1 MDLTEKI
8 LFYMKRYH
16 MIPEN
21 KNIVVGLSG
30 GADSVCLL
38 YVLAAL
44 RKKLG
49 LQLCAVHV
57 HHGLR
62 GVEADADEAYVRD
75 ICRAW
80 DVPLKAMR
88 IDAAALAKQWGIGC
102 EEAGRRARYEI
113 FEECLQG
120 MGGCRGAIAVA
131 HHRDDCAET
140 LLFHMFRG
148 TGLDG
153 MAGIRPVRKTERESM
168 IIRPLLETGKTEIES
183 FLQEKGISWRIDST
197 NTGEDYT
204 RNRIRNRVLP
214 YAEKEICSGAG
225 AHLAKEAQLL
235 AETAD
240 FVRSCTR
247 QALERCRVE
256 ADDLKANACGI
267 EVVEHVGRRER
278 TAEHRKNDKRAV
290 IYLNIELLQQEDMF
304 LQKQCVR
311 ECLLEIGTG
320 RDLTAAHIEA
330 VRHLVGTDCQSGR
343 KLRIPACQL
352 EVERQFGLLVFRRL
366 ERQQDAS
373 PEQQGVSP
381 EQQDASPEQ
390 QDALPEQQDASLEQ
404 QFDRGRQVGLQ
415 TPELPLPEHSS
426 ELHVPGMGVV
436 SVRYLQRDELTAG
449 EKKAAAGEKNAAA
462 GGKNT
467 AAGEKNAAAG
477 EKNTA
482 AGEESSAAAG
492 AFLKNIPQKKY
503 TKWLDYDKI
512 IQSVVFRTRRSGDYL
527 TIDDN
532 FSKKSLKKYM
542 IEEKI
547 PANERNSMLVLAD
560 GNHII
565 WVPGGRISTYYRVTE
580 QTKVILEVT
589 CMEKQ
594 E

>member
-21 KNIVVGLSG
+21 KTIVVGLSG

-113 FEECLQG
+113 FEECLQE

-267 EVVEHVGRRER
+267 EVVEHVGRREG
-278 TAEHRKNDKRAV
+278 TAEHRKNDKRSV
-290 IYLNIELLQQEDMF
+290 IYLNINLLQQEDMF

-330 VRHLVGTDCQSGR
+330 VRHLVGADCQSGR

-373 PEQQGVSP
+373 PEQQ
-381 EQQDASPEQ
+381 DAS
-390 QDALPEQQDASLEQ
+390 PEQQDASLEQ
-404 QFDRGRQVGLQ
+404 RFDRGRQVGLQ

-436 SVRYLQRDELTAG
+436 SVRYLQRDEL
-449 EKKAAAGEKNAAA
+449 AAGKKNAAA
-462 GGKNT
+462 GEKNT

-477 EKNTA
+477 EEN
-482 AGEESSAAAG
+482 SAAAG
-492 AFLKNIPQKKY
+492 VFLKNIPQKKY

>member
-113 FEECLQG
+113 FEECLQE

-168 IIRPLLETGKTEIES
+168 IIRPLLETGKIEIES

-256 ADDLKANACGI
+256 ADDLKTNVCGI
-267 EVVEHVGRRER
+267 EIIEHVGRREG
-278 TAEHRKNDKRAV
+278 TAEYKRFDKQT
-290 IYLNIELLQQEDMF
+290 IIKLNIELLQQEDIF

-373 PEQQGVSP
+373 PEQR
-381 EQQDASPEQ
+381 
-390 QDALPEQQDASLEQ
+390 
-404 QFDRGRQVGLQ
+404 FDRGRQVGLQ

-449 EKKAAAGEKNAAA
+449 EKKAAAG
-462 GGKNT
+462 GKNT
-467 AAGEKNAAAG
+467 AAGEKKAAAG
-477 EKNTA
+477 EKITA

>member
-21 KNIVVGLSG
+21 KTIVVGLSG

-113 FEECLQG
+113 FEECLQE

-168 IIRPLLETGKTEIES
+168 IIRPLLEIGKTEIES

-267 EVVEHVGRRER
+267 EVVEHVGRREG
-278 TAEHRKNDKRAV
+278 TAEHRKNDKRSV
-290 IYLNIELLQQEDMF
+290 IYLNINLLQQEDMF

-373 PEQQGVSP
+373 LEQQDALPEQQDASP

-390 QDALPEQQDASLEQ
+390 QDASLEQ
-404 QFDRGRQVGLQ
+404 RFERGRQVGLQ

-449 EKKAAAGEKNAAA
+449 EKKAAAGR
-462 GGKNT
+462 KNT

-477 EKNTA
+477 GKNAA

>member
-21 KNIVVGLSG
+21 KTIVVGLSG

-113 FEECLQG
+113 FEECLQE

-267 EVVEHVGRRER
+267 EVVEHVGRREG
-278 TAEHRKNDKRAV
+278 TAEHRKNDKRSA
-290 IYLNIELLQQEDMF
+290 IYLNIDLLQQEDMF

-366 ERQQDAS
+366 ERQ
-373 PEQQGVSP
+373 
-381 EQQDASPEQ
+381 DASPEQ
-390 QDALPEQQDASLEQ
+390 QDALPEQQGVLPEQQDASPEQQDASLEQ
-404 QFDRGRQVGLQ
+404 RFDRGRQVGLQ

-436 SVRYLQRDELTAG
+436 SVRYLQRGELP
-449 EKKAAAGEKNAAA
+449 AGEKNAAA

-477 EKNTA
+477 GKNAA
-482 AGEESSAAAG
+482 AGEENSAAAG

-565 WVPGGRISTYYRVTE
+565 WVLGGRISTYYRVTE

>member
-1 MDLTEKI
+1 M
-8 LFYMKRYH
+8 
-16 MIPEN
+16 
-21 KNIVVGLSG
+21 LSCCSRS
-30 GADSVCLL
+30 ARR
-38 YVLAAL
+38 A
-44 RKKLG
+44 
-49 LQLCAVHV
+49 
-57 HHGLR
+57 
-62 GVEADADEAYVRD
+62 EADADEAYVRD
-75 ICRAW
+75 ICQAW

-267 EVVEHVGRRER
+267 EVVEHVGRREG
-278 TAEHRKNDKRAV
+278 TAEHRKNDKQAV

-343 KLRIPACQL
+343 KLQIPACQL

-373 PEQQGVSP
+373 PEQQ
-381 EQQDASPEQ
+381 
-390 QDALPEQQDASLEQ
+390 DASLEQ
-404 QFDRGRQVGLQ
+404 QDALLEQRFDRGRQVGLQ

-436 SVRYLQRDELTAG
+436 SVRYLQWGELTAG
-449 EKKAAAGEKNAAA
+449 EK
-462 GGKNT
+462 NT
-467 AAGEKNAAAG
+467 VAGEKNAAAG

-482 AGEESSAAAG
+482 AGKESSAAAG

-503 TKWLDYDKI
+503 TK
-512 IQSVVFRTRRSGDYL
+512 
-527 TIDDN
+527 
-532 FSKKSLKKYM
+532 
-542 IEEKI
+542 
-547 PANERNSMLVLAD
+547 
-560 GNHII
+560 
-565 WVPGGRISTYYRVTE
+565 
-580 QTKVILEVT
+580 
-589 CMEKQ
+589 
-594 E
+594 

>member
-38 YVLAAL
+38 YVLVAL

-113 FEECLQG
+113 FEECLQE

-168 IIRPLLETGKTEIES
+168 IIRPLLETGKTEIEG

-256 ADDLKANACGI
+256 AGALKTNVCGR
-267 EVVEHVGRRER
+267 ERVEHVGRRKV
-278 TAEHRKNDKRAV
+278 TAEHTRCDKQT
-290 IYLNIELLQQEDMF
+290 IIKLNIELLQQEDIF

-330 VRHLVGTDCQSGR
+330 VWHLVGTDCQSGR

-352 EVERQFGLLVFRRL
+352 EVERQFRLLVFRRL

-373 PEQQGVSP
+373 PEQQ
-381 EQQDASPEQ
+381 DASSEQ
-390 QDALPEQQDASLEQ
+390 R
-404 QFDRGRQVGLQ
+404 FDRGGQVGLQ
-415 TPELPLPEHSS
+415 TAELPLPEHSG

-436 SVRYLQRDELTAG
+436 SVRYLQRDEPT
-449 EKKAAAGEKNAAA
+449 
-462 GGKNT
+462 
-467 AAGEKNAAAG
+467 AG

-482 AGEESSAAAG
+482 AGEKKYCG
-492 AFLKNIPQKKY
+492 RRGKRRCCWCFFKNIPQKSIRNG
-503 TKWLDYDKI
+503 WI
-512 IQSVVFRTRRSGDYL
+512 
-527 TIDDN
+527 
-532 FSKKSLKKYM
+532 M
-542 IEEKI
+542 IK
-547 PANERNSMLVLAD
+547 
-560 GNHII
+560 
-565 WVPGGRISTYYRVTE
+565 
-580 QTKVILEVT
+580 
-589 CMEKQ
+589 
-594 E
+594 

>member
-113 FEECLQG
+113 FEECLQE

-168 IIRPLLETGKTEIES
+168 IIRPLLEIGKTEIES

-267 EVVEHVGRRER
+267 EIVEHVGQREG
-278 TAEHRKNDKRAV
+278 TAEHKRYDKQT
-290 IYLNIELLQQEDMF
+290 IIKLNIELLQQEDIF

-373 PEQQGVSP
+373 PEQR
-381 EQQDASPEQ
+381 
-390 QDALPEQQDASLEQ
+390 
-404 QFDRGRQVGLQ
+404 FDRGRQVGLQ

-449 EKKAAAGEKNAAA
+449 EKNAAA

-467 AAGEKNAAAG
+467 AAGEKNTAAG
-477 EKNTA
+477 EKNAA

>member
-373 PEQQGVSP
+373 PEQQ
-381 EQQDASPEQ
+381 
-390 QDALPEQQDASLEQ
+390 
-404 QFDRGRQVGLQ
+404 FDRGRQVGLQ

-426 ELHVPGMGVV
+426 ELHVPGMGLV
-436 SVRYLQRDELTAG
+436 SVRYLQRDELTTG
-449 EKKAAAGEKNAAA
+449 EKK
-462 GGKNT
+462 
-467 AAGEKNAAAG
+467 AAAG

>member
-1 MDLTEKI
+1 
-8 LFYMKRYH
+8 

-38 YVLAAL
+38 YVLVAL
-44 RKKLG
+44 RKRLG

-113 FEECLQG
+113 FEECLQE

-225 AHLAKEAQLL
+225 APSGERGTAPGGDGGFCAQLYPTGAGTL
-235 AETAD
+235 QGGSRCFENEC
-240 FVRSCTR
+240 VRQRESR
-247 QALERCRVE
+247 
-256 ADDLKANACGI
+256 ACG
-267 EVVEHVGRRER
+267 
-278 TAEHRKNDKRAV
+278 A
-290 IYLNIELLQQEDMF
+290 
-304 LQKQCVR
+304 
-311 ECLLEIGTG
+311 
-320 RDLTAAHIEA
+320 
-330 VRHLVGTDCQSGR
+330 
-343 KLRIPACQL
+343 
-352 EVERQFGLLVFRRL
+352 
-366 ERQQDAS
+366 
-373 PEQQGVSP
+373 
-381 EQQDASPEQ
+381 
-390 QDALPEQQDASLEQ
+390 
-404 QFDRGRQVGLQ
+404 
-415 TPELPLPEHSS
+415 
-426 ELHVPGMGVV
+426 
-436 SVRYLQRDELTAG
+436 
-449 EKKAAAGEKNAAA
+449 
-462 GGKNT
+462 
-467 AAGEKNAAAG
+467 
-477 EKNTA
+477 
-482 AGEESSAAAG
+482 
-492 AFLKNIPQKKY
+492 
-503 TKWLDYDKI
+503 
-512 IQSVVFRTRRSGDYL
+512 
-527 TIDDN
+527 
-532 FSKKSLKKYM
+532 KKSNCGAYEM
-542 IEEKI
+542 
-547 PANERNSMLVLAD
+547 R
-560 GNHII
+560 
-565 WVPGGRISTYYRVTE
+565 
-580 QTKVILEVT
+580 
-589 CMEKQ
+589 
-594 E
+594 

>member
-8 LFYMKRYH
+8 FFYMKRYH

-80 DVPLKAMR
+80 DVPLKVMR

-113 FEECLQG
+113 FEECLQE

-267 EVVEHVGRRER
+267 EAVEHVGRREG

-290 IYLNIELLQQEDMF
+290 IYLDIDLLQQEDMF

-366 ERQQDAS
+366 ERQQDA
-373 PEQQGVSP
+373 
-381 EQQDASPEQ
+381 
-390 QDALPEQQDASLEQ
+390 LPEQQDASLEQ

-449 EKKAAAGEKNAAA
+449 EKNAAAGGKNTAA

>member
-38 YVLAAL
+38 YVLVAL

-113 FEECLQG
+113 FEECLQE

-168 IIRPLLETGKTEIES
+168 IIRPLLETGKTEIEG

-256 ADDLKANACGI
+256 AGALKTNVCGR
-267 EVVEHVGRRER
+267 ERVEHV
-278 TAEHRKNDKRAV
+278 AEKSN
-290 IYLNIELLQQEDMF
+290 
-304 LQKQCVR
+304 C
-311 ECLLEIGTG
+311 
-320 RDLTAAHIEA
+320 
-330 VRHLVGTDCQSGR
+330 
-343 KLRIPACQL
+343 
-352 EVERQFGLLVFRRL
+352 
-366 ERQQDAS
+366 
-373 PEQQGVSP
+373 
-381 EQQDASPEQ
+381 
-390 QDALPEQQDASLEQ
+390 
-404 QFDRGRQVGLQ
+404 
-415 TPELPLPEHSS
+415 
-426 ELHVPGMGVV
+426 
-436 SVRYLQRDELTAG
+436 
-449 EKKAAAGEKNAAA
+449 
-462 GGKNT
+462 
-467 AAGEKNAAAG
+467 
-477 EKNTA
+477 
-482 AGEESSAAAG
+482 G
-492 AFLKNIPQKKY
+492 AY
-503 TKWLDYDKI
+503 EM
-512 IQSVVFRTRRSGDYL
+512 R
-527 TIDDN
+527 
-532 FSKKSLKKYM
+532 
-542 IEEKI
+542 
-547 PANERNSMLVLAD
+547 
-560 GNHII
+560 
-565 WVPGGRISTYYRVTE
+565 
-580 QTKVILEVT
+580 
-589 CMEKQ
+589 
-594 E
+594 

>member
-21 KNIVVGLSG
+21 KTIVVGLSG

-62 GVEADADEAYVRD
+62 GVEADADEAYVRG

-113 FEECLQG
+113 FEECLQE

-214 YAEKEICSGAG
+214 YAEKEICRGAG

-267 EVVEHVGRRER
+267 EVVEHVGRREG
-278 TAEHRKNDKRAV
+278 TAEYKKNDKQT
-290 IYLNIELLQQEDMF
+290 IIKLNIELLQQEDMF

-373 PEQQGVSP
+373 PEQQGVLP

-390 QDALPEQQDASLEQ
+390 QDASPEQR
-404 QFDRGRQVGLQ
+404 FDRGRQVGLQ

-436 SVRYLQRDELTAG
+436 SVRYLQRGELP
-449 EKKAAAGEKNAAA
+449 
-462 GGKNT
+462 
-467 AAGEKNAAAG
+467 AG

-482 AGEESSAAAG
+482 AGEENSAAAG
-492 AFLKNIPQKKY
+492 VFLKNIPQKKY

>member
-113 FEECLQG
+113 FEECLQE

-153 MAGIRPVRKTERESM
+153 MAGIRPMRKTERESM

-267 EVVEHVGRRER
+267 EIVEHVGQREG
-278 TAEHRKNDKRAV
+278 TAEYKRYDKQT
-290 IYLNIELLQQEDMF
+290 IIKLNIELLQQEDIF

-373 PEQQGVSP
+373 PEQQ
-381 EQQDASPEQ
+381 DAS
-390 QDALPEQQDASLEQ
+390 LEQQDASLELR
-404 QFDRGRQVGLQ
+404 FDRGRQVGLQ

-449 EKKAAAGEKNAAA
+449 EKNAAA

-467 AAGEKNAAAG
+467 AAGEKKAAAG

-482 AGEESSAAAG
+482 AGEESSASAG

-580 QTKVILEVT
+580 QTKVILEVA

>member
-113 FEECLQG
+113 FEECLQE

-168 IIRPLLETGKTEIES
+168 IIRPLLETGKIEIES

-267 EVVEHVGRRER
+267 EAVEHVGRREG

-290 IYLNIELLQQEDMF
+290 IYLDIDLLQQEDMF

-366 ERQQDAS
+366 EWQQDA
-373 PEQQGVSP
+373 SP

-390 QDALPEQQDASLEQ
+390 QDASPEQQVALPEQQDALLEQ
-404 QFDRGRQVGLQ
+404 RFDRGRQVGLQ

-449 EKKAAAGEKNAAA
+449 EK
-462 GGKNT
+462 NT
-467 AAGEKNAAAG
+467 AAGEKNA
-477 EKNTA
+477 A

>member
-38 YVLAAL
+38 YVLVAL

-113 FEECLQG
+113 FEECLQE
-120 MGGCRGAIAVA
+120 MGDCHGAIAVA

-168 IIRPLLETGKTEIES
+168 IIRPLLETGKTEIEG

-256 ADDLKANACGI
+256 AGALKTNVCGR
-267 EVVEHVGRRER
+267 ERVEHVGRRKV
-278 TAEHRKNDKRAV
+278 TAEHTRCDKQT
-290 IYLNIELLQQEDMF
+290 IIKLNIELLQQEDIF

-330 VRHLVGTDCQSGR
+330 VWHLVGTDCQSGR

-352 EVERQFGLLVFRRL
+352 EVERQFRLLVFRRL
-366 ERQQDAS
+366 ERQQDA
-373 PEQQGVSP
+373 
-381 EQQDASPEQ
+381 
-390 QDALPEQQDASLEQ
+390 LPEQQDASSEQ
-404 QFDRGRQVGLQ
+404 RFDRGGQVGLQ
-415 TPELPLPEHSS
+415 TAELPLPEHSG

-436 SVRYLQRDELTAG
+436 SVRYLQRDEPTAG
-449 EKKAAAGEKNAAA
+449 EK
-462 GGKNT
+462 NT
-467 AAGEKNAAAG
+467 AAG

-482 AGEESSAAAG
+482 AGEESGAAVG

-532 FSKKSLKKYM
+532 FLKKSLKKYM

-547 PANERNSMLVLAD
+547 PANERNSMMVLAD

-580 QTKVILEVT
+580 QTRVILEVT

>member
-21 KNIVVGLSG
+21 KTIVVGLSG

-113 FEECLQG
+113 FEECLQE

-267 EVVEHVGRRER
+267 EVVEHVGRREG
-278 TAEHRKNDKRAV
+278 TAEHRKNDKRSV
-290 IYLNIELLQQEDMF
+290 IYLNINLLQQEDMF

-366 ERQQDAS
+366 ERQQDAL
-373 PEQQGVSP
+373 P

-390 QDALPEQQDASLEQ
+390 QDASLEQ
-404 QFDRGRQVGLQ
+404 RFDRGRQVGLQ

-449 EKKAAAGEKNAAA
+449 EKKAAAG
-462 GGKNT
+462 GKNT

-477 EKNTA
+477 GKNAA
-482 AGEESSAAAG
+482 AGEENSAAAG

>member
-21 KNIVVGLSG
+21 KNIVIGLSG

-113 FEECLQG
+113 FEECLQE

-214 YAEKEICSGAG
+214 YAEKEICSRAG

-247 QALERCRVE
+247 QALERCRVK

-267 EVVEHVGRRER
+267 EIVEHVGQREG
-278 TAEHRKNDKRAV
+278 TAEYRRYDKQT
-290 IYLNIELLQQEDMF
+290 IIKLNIELLQQEDIF

-373 PEQQGVSP
+373 PEQQ
-381 EQQDASPEQ
+381 DALSEQ
-390 QDALPEQQDASLEQ
+390 QDALSE
-404 QFDRGRQVGLQ
+404 RGRQVGLQ

-436 SVRYLQRDELTAG
+436 SVRYLQRDELT
-449 EKKAAAGEKNAAA
+449 AGEKNAAA

-580 QTKVILEVT
+580 QTKVILEVA

>member
-373 PEQQGVSP
+373 LEQQGVLP

-390 QDALPEQQDASLEQ
+390 QVALPEQQDALLEQ

-449 EKKAAAGEKNAAA
+449 EKK
-462 GGKNT
+462 
-467 AAGEKNAAAG
+467 AAAG

>member
-113 FEECLQG
+113 FEECLQE

-267 EVVEHVGRRER
+267 EIVEHVGRREG
-278 TAEHRKNDKRAV
+278 TAEYRRYDKQT
-290 IYLNIELLQQEDMF
+290 IIKLNIELLQQEDIF

-373 PEQQGVSP
+373 PEQR
-381 EQQDASPEQ
+381 
-390 QDALPEQQDASLEQ
+390 
-404 QFDRGRQVGLQ
+404 FDRGRQVGLQ

-449 EKKAAAGEKNAAA
+449 EKNTVAGKKNTAAGEKKA
-462 GGKNT
+462 

-580 QTKVILEVT
+580 QTRVILEVT

>member
-113 FEECLQG
+113 FEECLQE

-168 IIRPLLETGKTEIES
+168 IIRPLLEIGKTEIES

-267 EVVEHVGRRER
+267 EIVEHVGQREG
-278 TAEHRKNDKRAV
+278 TAEHKRYDKQT
-290 IYLNIELLQQEDMF
+290 IIKLNIELLQQEDIF

-366 ERQQDAS
+366 ERQQDA
-373 PEQQGVSP
+373 
-381 EQQDASPEQ
+381 
-390 QDALPEQQDASLEQ
+390 LPEQQDASLEQ
-404 QFDRGRQVGLQ
+404 RFDRGRQVGLQ
-415 TPELPLPEHSS
+415 TAELLLPEHSS

-449 EKKAAAGEKNAAA
+449 EKNAAA

-467 AAGEKNAAAG
+467 AAGEKNTAAG
-477 EKNTA
+477 EKNAA

>member
-113 FEECLQG
+113 FEECLQE

-168 IIRPLLETGKTEIES
+168 IIRPLLEIGKTEIES

-267 EVVEHVGRRER
+267 EIVEHVGRREG
-278 TAEHRKNDKRAV
+278 TAEYRRCDKQT
-290 IYLNIELLQQEDMF
+290 IIKLNIELLQQEDIF

-373 PEQQGVSP
+373 PEQQDASPEQQGVLP

-390 QDALPEQQDASLEQ
+390 R
-404 QFDRGRQVGLQ
+404 FDRGRQVGLQ

-436 SVRYLQRDELTAG
+436 SVRYLQWDELTAG
-449 EKKAAAGEKNAAA
+449 EKKAAAG
-462 GGKNT
+462 GKNT
-467 AAGEKNAAAG
+467 AAG

-580 QTKVILEVT
+580 QTKVILEVA

>member
-113 FEECLQG
+113 FEECLQE

-168 IIRPLLETGKTEIES
+168 IIRPLLEIGKTEIES

-267 EVVEHVGRRER
+267 EIVEHVGRREG
-278 TAEHRKNDKRAV
+278 TAEYKRYDKQT
-290 IYLNIELLQQEDMF
+290 IIKLNIELLQREDIF

-366 ERQQDAS
+366 ERQQDAL
-373 PEQQGVSP
+373 P

-390 QDALPEQQDASLEQ
+390 QDASLEQ
-404 QFDRGRQVGLQ
+404 RFDRGRQVGFQ

-449 EKKAAAGEKNAAA
+449 EKNAAA

-467 AAGEKNAAAG
+467 VAGKKNAAAG
-477 EKNTA
+477 EKNAA